1 MKNDLID
8 IFVGSNIEA
17 NYIASL
23 LIDNQIQCFLNNQ
36 LEGSLSAGWV
46 NGSEYSST
54 TISIDIND
62 ADKAKEIIDEYYK
75 SNPTKTNVNQV
86 LS

>member
-1 MKNDLID
+1 MKNNLIE
-8 IFVGSNIEA
+8 IFVGSDIEA

-23 LIDNQIQCFLNNQ
+23 LIDNQIECYVKNQ

-46 NGSEYSST
+46 NGSEYNST

-62 ADKAKEIIDEYYK
+62 ADKAKEIINEYYK
-75 SNPTKTNVNQV
+75 SNPTE
-86 LS
+86 